1 MGTAQNK
8 EGIMGS
14 SWSRFQPQNEIV
26 KLQWAVLEASQLDL
40 TAQELARLLS
50 ITGLTGQLEND
61 GGYGSDESEV
71 ESET

>member
-1 MGTAQNK
+1 
-8 EGIMGS
+8 MGS